1 MAASD
6 AVYVS
11 RRGAIR
17 QGIIAVKHWECY
29 RFLGGSVM
37 DKSNLI
43 ASALTVLVVL
53 GLVAYRMLWAAS
65 QVASSAGLGRISI
78 LPKNW
83 RRWLLG
89 EPKDAPRS

>member
-1 MAASD
+1 
-6 AVYVS
+6 
-11 RRGAIR
+11 
-17 QGIIAVKHWECY
+17 
-29 RFLGGSVM
+29 M

-43 ASALTVLVVL
+43 ASGLTVLIVL

-65 QVASSAGLGRISI
+65 GVASVAAQGRISM
-78 LPKNW
+78 LPKSL